1 MNTRGSYNALGGGD
15 PAWALACH
23 HRQSRERL
31 QHQPHQH
38 RRRLELGR
46 PHRAVHQY
54 ADQFLHCR
62 QTTATP
68 SSATT
73 RRAAN
78 LLRCSTRGAPI
89 LQRPGWAPSTYN
101 GNPVYGLFTAN
112 AAFIS
117 QNFTTQSLG
126 TGAIN
131 GNDVDEPVNALTG
144 SATGNGGYA
153 RTGTINLTRPAQ
165 GTATGVDLW
174 LASYAGDGDD
184 PTTIGFRARRNG
196 RW

>member
-1 MNTRGSYNALGGGD
+1 MG
-15 PAWALACH
+15 
-23 HRQSRERL
+23 HRL
-31 QHQPHQH
+31 FGVGP
-38 RRRLELGR
+38 R
-46 PHRAVHQY
+46 P
-54 ADQFLHCR
+54 
-62 QTTATP
+62 
-68 SSATT
+68 
-73 RRAAN
+73 
-78 LLRCSTRGAPI
+78 
-89 LQRPGWAPSTYN
+89 YN
-101 GNPVYGLFTAN
+101 GKIYGLFWAN

-117 QNFTTQSLG
+117 QNFDGQSFG

-131 GNDVDEPVNALTG
+131 VNNVTEPVNALTG

>member
-1 MNTRGSYNALGGGD
+1 MG
-15 PAWALACH
+15 
-23 HRQSRERL
+23 
-31 QHQPHQH
+31 HQLFGVGP
-38 RRRLELGR
+38 
-46 PHRAVHQY
+46 
-54 ADQFLHCR
+54 D
-62 QTTATP
+62 
-68 SSATT
+68 
-73 RRAAN
+73 
-78 LLRCSTRGAPI
+78 
-89 LQRPGWAPSTYN
+89 
-101 GNPVYGLFTAN
+101 NPMQIYGLFWAN
-112 AAFIS
+112 ATFIS
-117 QNFTTQSLG
+117 QNFSAQSIG

-131 GNDVDEPVNALTG
+131 GNDVDEPVDALTG